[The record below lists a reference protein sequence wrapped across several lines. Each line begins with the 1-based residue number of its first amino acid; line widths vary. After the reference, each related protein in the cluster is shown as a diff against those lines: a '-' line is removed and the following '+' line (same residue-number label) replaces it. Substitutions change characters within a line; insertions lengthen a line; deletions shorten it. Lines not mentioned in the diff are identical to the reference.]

1 MGSNGGI
8 LVLGILTCSSAR
20 WGEVWLTGINLKTMM
35 SKTPRMVARN
45 ESRLVCLLRQQSW
58 IQGVLLST
66 IFQVCWE
73 VDYLT
78 LRNGFINVHLAP
90 GSKFNFQK
98 YIKRSLE
105 DDFKI
110 VVGVSPVLW
119 ASFVVYLLL
128 NVRGWH
134 ALFWASLVPVI
145 VNNSRGAE
153 HRDDEDD
160 SVAKIKAAKE
170 ALEAKQNVTNSLS
183 ATCSFFYYH
192 VL

>member
-1 MGSNGGI
+1 MMRTVIYGTVLQEKGI
-8 LVLGILTCSSAR
+8 HIWDGNASRDFLDSIGLTRREEGDLGPVYGFQWRHFGAR
-20 WGEVWLTGINLKTMM
+20 
-35 SKTPRMVARN
+35 
-45 ESRLVCLLRQQSW
+45 CLISDTFQLQEMKADWYACLDNRVGFKGCFFRQFFRSV
-58 IQGVLLST
+58 GR
-66 IFQVCWE
+66 

-78 LRNGFINVHLAP
+78 LRNGFIKVHLAP

-145 VNNSRGAE
+145 VRNIS
-153 HRDDEDD
+153 
-160 SVAKIKAAKE
+160 
-170 ALEAKQNVTNSLS
+170 Q
-183 ATCSFFYYH
+183 
-192 VL
+192 

>member
-1 MGSNGGI
+1 MK
-8 LVLGILTCSSAR
+8 AD
-20 WGEVWLTGINLKTMM
+20 WY
-35 SKTPRMVARN
+35 A
-45 ESRLVCLLRQQSW
+45 CLDNRVGFKGCFFRQFFRSV
-58 IQGVLLST
+58 GR
-66 IFQVCWE
+66 

-183 ATCSFFYYH
+183 ATCSFYYYH

>member
-1 MGSNGGI
+1 MK
-8 LVLGILTCSSAR
+8 AD
-20 WGEVWLTGINLKTMM
+20 WY
-35 SKTPRMVARN
+35 A
-45 ESRLVCLLRQQSW
+45 CLDNRVGFKGCFFRQFFRSV
-58 IQGVLLST
+58 GR
-66 IFQVCWE
+66 

-78 LRNGFINVHLAP
+78 LRNGFIKVHLAP

-153 HRDDEDD
+153 HSRDDEDD

>member
-1 MGSNGGI
+1 MK
-8 LVLGILTCSSAR
+8 AD
-20 WGEVWLTGINLKTMM
+20 WY
-35 SKTPRMVARN
+35 A
-45 ESRLVCLLRQQSW
+45 CLDNRVGFKGCFFRQFFRSV
-58 IQGVLLST
+58 GR
-66 IFQVCWE
+66 

-134 ALFWASLVPVI
+134 ALFW
-145 VNNSRGAE
+145 
-153 HRDDEDD
+153 HH
-160 SVAKIKAAKE
+160 AK
-170 ALEAKQNVTNSLS
+170 
-183 ATCSFFYYH
+183 SF
-192 VL
+192 